1 MNCRYLRKYSYILL
15 YCQKI
20 FIYSLALSENRTF
33 LENCLQTK
41 ILKFF
46 LQNSMEDLTVRKETI
61 GIYSNTYL
69 VWIFV
74 LTTCLNINHKIFRL
88 CKIIVIVLLQEW
100 QFLPPRSAPFPSVFY
115 KTSSKSYSKYPVN
128 CYQIYKKIC
137 S

>member
-15 YCQKI
+15 HCQKI
-20 FIYSLALSENRTF
+20 EHFSTP
-33 LENCLQTK
+33 ENCLQTK